1 MILIVDDEQ
10 DIREIYAMLLR
21 DEGEIHQAEYGFAA
35 WEKASKLKYELILC
49 DYKMPHCDG
58 LSFSKLLRE
67 KENPNMQ
74 TPILMVT
81 SYLGDIEDDKLN
93 IENLF
98 FLRKPV
104 ETKNLFRM
112 VRIVTEGRINPKG
125 AA

>member
-1 MILIVDDEQ
+1 
-10 DIREIYAMLLR
+10 
-21 DEGEIHQAEYGFAA
+21 
-35 WEKASKLKYELILC
+35 
-49 DYKMPHCDG
+49 
-58 LSFSKLLRE
+58 
-67 KENPNMQ
+67 MQ